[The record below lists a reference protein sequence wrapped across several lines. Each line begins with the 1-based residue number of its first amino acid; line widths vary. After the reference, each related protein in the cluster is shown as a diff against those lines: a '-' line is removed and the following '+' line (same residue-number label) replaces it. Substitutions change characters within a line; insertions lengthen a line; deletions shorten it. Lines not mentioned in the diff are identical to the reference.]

1 MSSKYYEYSETIGG
15 YKVRINAN
23 KRIRFTVKLIVY
35 WMNKDVGRA
44 NPDNSST
51 CGLDLPEFLLT
62 NSIPLV
68 YSSVLTLTLTL
79 ISHLHRLKVYELQMF
94 FKVFII

>member
-1 MSSKYYEYSETIGG
+1 
-15 YKVRINAN
+15 
-23 KRIRFTVKLIVY
+23 
-35 WMNKDVGRA
+35 MNKDVGRA

-79 ISHLHRLKVYELQMF
+79 ISHLHRLKVYEL
-94 FKVFII
+94 